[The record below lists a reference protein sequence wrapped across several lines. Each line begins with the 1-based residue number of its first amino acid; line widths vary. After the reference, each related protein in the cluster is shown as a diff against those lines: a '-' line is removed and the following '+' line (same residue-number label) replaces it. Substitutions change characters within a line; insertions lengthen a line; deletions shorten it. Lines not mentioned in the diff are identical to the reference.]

1 MTVGVSR
8 RRGILGWL
16 CTAAITAGLVLEAPI
31 GIPSAAADCPDIEVV
46 FARGSGNEPG
56 PGEVGAAFSDAL
68 RSKVGGRSVGV
79 YGVNYPA
86 DVNFLMVADGVAD
99 ATNHVRWM
107 AANCPNAKIVLGGFS
122 QGAAV
127 VDILAGAPVP
137 GLNAV
142 PALALIPGINVLP
155 QGLLP
160 NFADAAPMPGDLA
173 DRVAAVA
180 VFGNPL
186 GKVSGPLASPVFGG
200 KVIDLCFPGDPVCS
214 DGNDMNT
221 HHYYVPGMTDQAA
234 TFVAGLV

>member
-1 MTVGVSR
+1 M
-8 RRGILGWL
+8 
-16 CTAAITAGLVLEAPI
+16 LVAPI

-46 FARGSGNEPG
+46 FARGSGDELGPG
-56 PGEVGAAFSDAL
+56 PLGAAFSDSL
-68 RSKVGGRSVGV
+68 RSQVGGRSVGV

-86 DVNFLMVADGVAD
+86 DINFLKVADGVAD

-107 AANCPNAKIVLGGFS
+107 AANCPNTRIVLGGFS

-127 VDILAGAPVP
+127 VDILAGTPVP
-137 GLNAV
+137 GLNAI
-142 PALALIPGINVLP
+142 PALTLIPGLNAVP

-160 NFADAAPMPGDLA
+160 NFADAAPMPGDLV

-180 VFGNPL
+180 VFANPL

-200 KVIDLCFPGDPVCS
+200 RVIDLCNPGDPICS
-214 DGNDMNT
+214 DGNDMNA
-221 HHYYVPGMTDQAA
+221 HRAYAYVPGMTDQAA